1 VKNNEH
7 NSRRNSENKPSK
19 FWNDS
24 SSSDDNET
32 KSSESDS
39 FCEAVIWQ
47 EQNASKVNSEKS
59 NKKSSEPKAECPK
72 PPQFYLYIV
81 MQLCQK
87 ESLKTWLRSCTLERN
102 RTRSLQMFN
111 EICLGVEY
119 VHSQGLIHRDLK
131 PSNIFFSSDGT
142 IKIGD
147 FGLVTTY
154 SQEGLG
160 HENAPSP
167 TLSENPIQGHLANE
181 NMDTSSLSYISGKK

>member
-1 VKNNEH
+1 
-7 NSRRNSENKPSK
+7 
-19 FWNDS
+19 
-24 SSSDDNET
+24 
-32 KSSESDS
+32 
-39 FCEAVIWQ
+39 
-47 EQNASKVNSEKS
+47 
-59 NKKSSEPKAECPK
+59 
-72 PPQFYLYIV
+72 

-167 TLSENPIQGHLANE
+167 TLSENPIQGQLGNE
-181 NMDTSSLSYISGKK
+181 NMETSSLSYISGKK